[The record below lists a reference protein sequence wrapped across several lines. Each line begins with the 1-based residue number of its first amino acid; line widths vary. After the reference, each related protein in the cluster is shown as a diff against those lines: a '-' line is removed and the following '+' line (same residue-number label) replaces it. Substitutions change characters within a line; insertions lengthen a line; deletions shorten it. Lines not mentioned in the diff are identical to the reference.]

1 MVRVHWDPGP
11 MRRADRLFAIIQM
24 MRRDKLVRARDLAA
38 KLEVSERTIYR
49 DMQDLAASGVPV
61 DGEAGVGYVLRS
73 GFDLPPLMFTQEEI
87 EALVLGARIVRSWA
101 DCELAEAAADALA
114 KVEAVLP
121 EHLRDYMNDTA
132 LYAPADHFREPVRVD
147 ISELRR
153 AIRRRFKLTFS
164 YTNARR
170 ETTARVVR
178 PLLLS
183 FFGPIWT
190 MTGWCELRGDFR
202 TFRLDRIIDL
212 VLLEHQRFRP
222 EQGKTLPDFLR
233 RDERAASDLA
243 GAE

>member
-1 MVRVHWDPGP
+1 

-61 DGEAGVGYVLRS
+61 DGEAGVGYLLRS

-101 DCELAEAAADALA
+101 DCELAEAAADVLA

-121 EHLRDYMNDTA
+121 AELRDYMNEIP
-132 LYAPADHFREPVRVD
+132 LYAPDDHFREPVTID
-147 ISELRR
+147 IAELRR
-153 AIRRRFKLTFS
+153 AIRQRFKLSFS
-164 YTNARR
+164 YRNKEGALSARI
-170 ETTARVVR
+170 VR
-178 PLLLS
+178 PLLIS

-190 MTGWCELRGDFR
+190 MTGWCELRQDFR

-212 VLLEHQRFRP
+212 VVLEQRFRP
-222 EQGKTLPDFLR
+222 EQGRTLADFFR
-233 RDERAASDLA
+233 REAGRPRGRSPETAA
-243 GAE
+243 AE

>member
-1 MVRVHWDPGP
+1 

-61 DGEAGVGYVLRS
+61 DGEAGVGYVLRA
-73 GFDLPPLMFTQEEI
+73 GFDLPPLMFTPQEV

-121 EHLRDYMNDTA
+121 ENLRDYMNETA
-132 LYAPADHFREPVRVD
+132 LYAPDDHWREPICVD
-147 ISELRR
+147 LAELRK
-153 AIRRRFKLTFS
+153 AIRHRCKVAFS
-164 YTNARR
+164 YCSAERKS
-170 ETTARVVR
+170 TARVVR
-178 PLLLS
+178 PLLIS

-190 MTGWCELRGDFR
+190 MTGWCELRQDFR

-212 VLLEHQRFRP
+212 VVLDQRFRP
-222 EQGKTLPDFLR
+222 ERGRTLSDFLKS
-233 RDERAASDLA
+233 DGAAPRK
-243 GAE
+243 AEEACLP